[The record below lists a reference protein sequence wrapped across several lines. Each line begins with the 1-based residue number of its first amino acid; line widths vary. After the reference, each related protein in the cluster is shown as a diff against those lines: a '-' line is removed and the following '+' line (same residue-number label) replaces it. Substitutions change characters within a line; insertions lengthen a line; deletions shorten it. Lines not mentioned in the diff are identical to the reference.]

1 MYSLVKL
8 YQISPLEIK
17 KRHYISGPQWKM
29 YNISD
34 ETDKV

>member
-17 KRHYISGPQWKM
+17 KETLYIRSPMGDVQ
-29 YNISD
+29 YQ
-34 ETDKV
+34 